1 MTEALNILDR
11 EELTRILEQAS
22 RLNYTSDNTREGT
35 RLLGLPEE
43 EFFQLEIERAEQLGV
58 RIQCIIH

>member
-1 MTEALNILDR
+1 MKEALNILDR

-22 RLNYTSDNTREGT
+22 RLNYSSDSTREGP
-35 RLLGLPEE
+35 RLISPPEE

-58 RIQCIIH
+58 RMM